1 MSEMHAEL
9 EFASSSSCSLREREP
24 LTAANCGLRPRISVT
39 YNKELPKKREIERK
53 MRERETERKDG
64 LTRLLTWILFFV
76 TFIFLVDTLIG

>member
-53 MRERETERKDG
+53 MREREKQKEKT
-64 LTRLLTWILFFV
+64 V
-76 TFIFLVDTLIG
+76 